1 MKISILNGTAFG
13 SKTKIAADYLLT
25 ALEEKYPEYEISL
38 LDLADY
44 QMEFSDGRNYLDYPG
59 DTGKV
64 TRELME
70 SDTIFLITPIF
81 QASIPGSLKNV
92 FDLLPVQ
99 AFRDK
104 IVSIVAVAGS
114 EKHYLAIEQQLKP
127 ILAFMKAQMVQT
139 YVYMLDIDFV
149 DDQIANDGLIFRL
162 DRLVDETITLT
173 EVYQKIQAENDAKYD
188 F

>member
-13 SKTKIAADYLLT
+13 SKTKIAADYLL
-25 ALEEKYPEYEISL
+25 AVLEEKYPEYQISL

-81 QASIPGSLKNV
+81 QASIPGSLKNI

-104 IVSIVAVAGS
+104 IVGIVAVAGS

-127 ILAFMKAQMVQT
+127 ILAFMKAQIVQT
-139 YVYMLDIDFV
+139 YVFMLDIDFV
-149 DDQIANDGLIFRL
+149 NDEIANDGLIFRL
-162 DRLVDETITLT
+162 DRLVEETITLA

>member
-149 DDQIANDGLIFRL
+149 DDKIANDGLIFRL
-162 DRLVDETITLT
+162 DRLVDETIILT

>member
-149 DDQIANDGLIFRL
+149 DDKIANDGLIFRL

>member
-13 SKTKIAADYLLT
+13 STTKIAADYLLT

-149 DDQIANDGLIFRL
+149 DDKIANDGLIFRL